1 MFTFKTTDG
10 TEHKV
15 FFKHEMELVPAN
27 PSKAKSSPHYRPCA
41 TVCTIMRGDNIVGHA
56 RVVKH
61 VNDNPCYK
69 AARKYSLQGALNVA
83 EIDRASR
90 KNAWAALQMSG

>member
-1 MFTFKTTDG
+1 MFTFNTTDG
-10 TEHKV
+10 AEHKV
-15 FFKHEMELVPAN
+15 FFKHERELVPAN
-27 PSKAKSSPHYRPCA
+27 PSKAKSSPHYRPYA
-41 TVCTIMRGDNIVGHA
+41 TVCTIMRDDNIVGRA

-69 AARKYSLQGALNVA
+69 AARKYSLQQALDVA

-90 KNAWAALQMSG
+90 RNAWMALQKK